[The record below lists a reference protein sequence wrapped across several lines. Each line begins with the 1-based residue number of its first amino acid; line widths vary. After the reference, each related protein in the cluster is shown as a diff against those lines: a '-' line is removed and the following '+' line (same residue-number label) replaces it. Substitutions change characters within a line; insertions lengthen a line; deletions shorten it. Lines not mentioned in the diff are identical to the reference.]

1 MMIQRYNNLGFKSDS
16 GSVVLYDDY
25 LAEIAKRD
33 AEIAELKLDLKYL
46 TDEVEGDLNGHLYLS
61 KM

>member
-33 AEIAELKLDLKYL
+33 AEIAELKL
-46 TDEVEGDLNGHLYLS
+46 TLNI
-61 KM
+61 

>member
-46 TDEVEGDLNGHLYLS
+46 TDEVEGDLNGHLCLS